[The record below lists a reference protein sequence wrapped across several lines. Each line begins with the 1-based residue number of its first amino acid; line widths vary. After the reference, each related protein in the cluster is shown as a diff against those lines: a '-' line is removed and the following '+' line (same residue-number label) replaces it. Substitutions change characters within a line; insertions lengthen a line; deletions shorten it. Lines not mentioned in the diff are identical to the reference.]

1 MVPRGNNGLAFV
13 ILELWVLYLVKFG
26 WNLFLYIVC
35 LQGKERG
42 DWLKNLSYGVFG
54 LGNRQ
59 YEHFNKV

>member
-26 WNLFLYIVC
+26 CNLFLYIVC

-42 DWLKNLSYGVFG
+42 DWLQNLSYGVFG